1 MIPIDTN
8 ILDNLIVGRIEPH
21 IYAFTTNTVPNY
33 LKVGDTYRPV
43 NVRLEE
49 WRQYFPNLEHENDW
63 EWLAKTEN
71 GKYFRD
77 FAIHYYLETIKRLHR
92 LQPDDIKDLSYYS
105 REFFEK
111 ATPKDIDEAILDIE
125 DYAKLIDGSRQYQFY
140 SEERLREETH
150 FAPTEKYKP
159 RPNQADTIKSF
170 IAAREK
176 GRKNLLMYAV
186 MRFGKSFTSMCCA
199 TEMDAKVVL
208 VVSAKADVKN
218 EWKKTV
224 ESHVRFAD
232 YCFLSSD
239 NLREDKAISKKLE
252 EGKRVV
258 VFLTLQDLMGD
269 DIKRK
274 HKDLFRQKV
283 DLLIVDETHFGA
295 RAEEYGKVLR
305 NVNNLKVEQIRKEQ
319 EKSGESTFDD
329 LEKGLESIKS
339 LRVATTLHLSGTPY
353 RILMGSEF
361 KKDDIIAF
369 YQFTDI
375 IDDKEEWDSKHQEDI
390 EQEVINPDTGQPYQD
405 WDNPYY
411 GFPQMIRFA
420 FNPSDSARRLMER
433 LKSEGKT
440 TQLNELFRPL
450 SISKDTSS
458 QKKHCLFE
466 HESEVLELLRV
477 IDGSKED
484 DNLLGFLD
492 YDKLKEGKMCRHIV
506 MVLPFCASCDAMEK
520 LIGDHKDEFKNLNEY
535 TLVNIAGHES
545 NFDTTEEIKHHIKQL
560 ESEGK
565 KTITLTVNRMLTGST
580 VREWDTMIFLKDVSS
595 PQEYDQAIFRLQNQ
609 YVTTYKDDDG
619 NTIKYNMKPQ
629 TLLVDFD
636 PNRMFFMQE
645 QKSKIYNVNTDE
657 RGNDELE
664 TRLKRELEISPI
676 IVINKGKITQV
687 TPTNIMDAVRDY
699 SANRTVMD
707 EATAVPTDFELLEDP
722 NILDIIKNLDPI
734 NNKKG
739 INIKPY
745 KGEGDD
751 YDDQKN
757 KNRDDDDN
765 NDGDNNNGDEDGNND
780 GGKDNGISDQRDK
793 RLATFFAQILFYA
806 LLTDDSVKSLN
817 EVIQSSKRN
826 KVNKRIM
833 RNVGLETDQ
842 LKYLQKHIN
851 PFVLSDLDYKI
862 NNINDLLSDT
872 THEPLE
878 RVERALKKFG
888 RLSTSEIVTPTKV
901 AEDMV
906 ALLPE
911 ENINAKTRF
920 LDIASKQGE
929 FACALYK
936 RFGPSIKENIFALPT
951 SKLTYEFTYK
961 VFKLLDI
968 PLKNVIADFNTYD
981 LIGENKETYIQ
992 ILKDMNFNVITANP
1006 PYQDIK
1012 ATEKASSNSA
1022 FASAIYPLYIDITAQ
1037 LTNGLVCMITPSRW
1051 MTKQGQGIS
1060 DEWVEGVLQGNHFLI
1075 IHDFTDAT
1083 DCFNGVEIKGGV
1095 NYFLSSPD
1103 YDGECAFYHHHNGI
1117 INESKD
1123 FLDPLNTGIVIRDF
1137 KALSIIKKVSLI
1149 EGEYY
1154 KTSSFSTV
1162 VSPKHYFDRN
1172 ELLNSNWKGYSKK
1185 KDSVHTIKYYLNKN
1199 LESCGYG
1206 WIKFS
1211 DVPKGQTTI
1220 PLHKIYIPMAGGTG
1234 KDSQILGIP
1243 FYGEPNSVCSYSYL
1257 VIGYDAERHN
1267 FSKDECLNVLSYIK
1281 TQFFR
1286 YMVSIKKKTQNTTRE
1301 LFQFVPLQNFT
1312 SSSDIDWSKPISE
1325 IDKQLYAKYGLTD
1338 DEVAFIELMIKA
1350 ME

>member
-1 MIPIDTN
+1 MSPVDTS

-43 NVRLEE
+43 NVRLDE
-49 WRQYFPNLEHENDW
+49 WRDFFPNLEHESDW

-77 FAIHYYLETIKRLHR
+77 FAIHYYLETIKRFHR
-92 LQPDDIKDLSYYS
+92 LQPSDIENLPYYS
-105 REFFEK
+105 KEFFEN
-111 ATPKDIDEAILDIE
+111 ATSKDVDEAILDIE
-125 DYAKLIDGSRQYQFY
+125 QYAALIDGSRQYQFY
-140 SEERLREETH
+140 SEERLPEETH
-150 FAPTEKYKP
+150 FARVDTYEP
-159 RPNQADTIKSF
+159 RPNQENTIQRF
-170 IAAREK
+170 VAARK
-176 GRKNLLMYAV
+176 RKRKNLLMYAV

-274 HKDLFRQKV
+274 HRDLFRQKV

-329 LEKGLESIKS
+329 LEKGLENIKS
-339 LRVATTLHLSGTPY
+339 LKVNTTLHLSGTPY

-375 IDDKEEWDSKHQEDI
+375 IDDKEKWDRDHIEDI

-458 QKKHCLFE
+458 QKKHCQFE
-466 HESEVLELLRV
+466 HENEVLELLRV

-535 TLVNIAGHES
+535 NLVNIAGHES

-609 YVTTYKDDDG
+609 YVSTYKDDDG

-645 QKSKIYNVNTDE
+645 QKSKIYNVNTNE

-676 IVINKGKITQV
+676 IVINKGKIAQV

-707 EATAVPTDFELLEDP
+707 EATAVPTDFDLLDDP
-722 NILDIIKNLDPI
+722 NMLDIIKNLDPI
-734 NNKKG
+734 DSKKG
-739 INIKPY
+739 INIKPNE
-745 KGEGDD
+745 GPGDD
-751 YDDQKN
+751 YDN
-757 KNRDDDDN
+757 SGDDDN
-765 NDGDNNNGDEDGNND
+765 NGASGGNTPTTGTTRAEEDNDD
-780 GGKDNGISDQRDK
+780 KLDK

-888 RLSTSEIVTPTKV
+888 RLSTSEIVTPSKV
-901 AEDMV
+901 ADEMV
-906 ALLPE
+906 AMLPKE
-911 ENINAKTRF
+911 RLGAKSRF

-936 RFGPSIKENIFALPT
+936 RFGASIKGNIYALPT
-951 SKLTYEFTYK
+951 SSLTYEFTYK

-968 PLKNVIADFNTYD
+968 PTKNIIADFNTYD
-981 LIGENKETYIQ
+981 LIGDNKDTYIQ
-992 ILKDMNFNVITANP
+992 TLRKMNFNVIIGNP
-1006 PYQDIK
+1006 PYQELTVDTSDNPIYHLLMD
-1012 ATEKASSNSA
+1012 AAFDTSNIVS
-1022 FASAIYPLYIDITAQ
+1022 L
-1037 LTNGLVCMITPSRW
+1037 ITPARFLFNAGK
-1051 MTKQGQGIS
+1051 TPK
-1060 DEWVEGVLQGNHFLI
+1060 EWNEKMLEDTHLRVNKYYSSSSEAFPN
-1075 IHDFTDAT
+1075 
-1083 DCFNGVEIKGGV
+1083 VEIKGGV
-1095 NYFLSSPD
+1095 VITYRDDKLDFGKIGIFTHYEHLRSIYNKVIADKEFVGLDSIIFTQNKFNLDVLYQDYPDYKNVIGSNGRERRLTTSIFTQLGVFKEKPSTVEDVCILGLIDNKRILRYIPKKYLETHENLDLYKVVLPKSNGTGELGEALSSPIISEPMNG
-1103 YDGECAFYHHHNGI
+1103 YTQSFIGIGAFSEI
-1117 INESKD
+1117 DEVD
-1123 FLDPLNTGIVIRDF
+1123 A
-1137 KALSIIKKVSLI
+1137 ALK
-1149 EGEYY
+1149 
-1154 KTSSFSTV
+1154 
-1162 VSPKHYFDRN
+1162 
-1172 ELLNSNWKGYSKK
+1172 
-1185 KDSVHTIKYYLNKN
+1185 
-1199 LESCGYG
+1199 
-1206 WIKFS
+1206 
-1211 DVPKGQTTI
+1211 
-1220 PLHKIYIPMAGGTG
+1220 
-1234 KDSQILGIP
+1234 
-1243 FYGEPNSVCSYSYL
+1243 
-1257 VIGYDAERHN
+1257 
-1267 FSKDECLNVLSYIK
+1267 YIK
-1281 TQFFR
+1281 TKFAR
-1286 YMVSIKKKTQNTTRE
+1286 TMLGVLKATQDNNKE
-1301 LFQFVPLQNFT
+1301 VWKYVPLQDFT
-1312 SSSDIDWSKPISE
+1312 SSSDIDWSRPIPE

-1338 DEVAFIELMIKA
+1338 DEVAFIESMIKA
-1350 ME
+1350 MD